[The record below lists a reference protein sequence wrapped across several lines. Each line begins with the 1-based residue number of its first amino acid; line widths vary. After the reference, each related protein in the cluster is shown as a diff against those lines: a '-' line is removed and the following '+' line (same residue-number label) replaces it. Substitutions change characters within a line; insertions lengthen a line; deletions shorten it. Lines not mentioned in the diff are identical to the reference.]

1 MAVSIKEIAKAAGVS
16 TAAVSRVI
24 NKSPKL
30 SLKTRDKVL
39 RTMKEMNYV
48 PNSLARGLSNQKAL
62 NVALLINIE
71 EPSSF
76 HNPFFYEVMHGI
88 EMAVY
93 KRGLSL
99 IIASSRGEDKQEI
112 VEWLM
117 NEKRMQ
123 GIIIPSSLADVKLL
137 NLLRKRKFPFVVIG
151 KFDED
156 IKPVSWVDINN
167 QQGGEQA
174 VAHLFQNG
182 YERIALICGELDKL
196 FNLDRVEG
204 YKRALG
210 RHQMAVKSEWIVET
224 DGSKDQA
231 YLAMKGLLESD
242 DCPDAVICGD
252 NIISFGVMKATQEMG
267 VSIPNDLGLVS
278 FDNYPLA
285 TLVEP
290 SLTSIHI
297 DVFQMGEMAAN
308 SLLALIDNP
317 DASQQQMLI
326 STTVEVRESSIK
338 EGKTCMKKK
347 E

>member
-1 MAVSIKEIAKAAGVS
+1 MAVSIKEIARAAGVS
-16 TAAVSRVI
+16 TATVSRVI
-24 NKSPKL
+24 NNSPKL
-30 SLKTRDKVL
+30 SPKTRDKVL

-48 PNSLARGLSNQKAL
+48 PNSLARGLSSQKAL

-71 EPSSF
+71 QPSSF

-88 EMAVY
+88 ETAVY

-137 NLLRKRKFPFVVIG
+137 NLLRKRRFPFVVIG
-151 KFDED
+151 KFVED
-156 IKPVSWVDINN
+156 VKPVSWVDINN

-182 YERIALICGELDKL
+182 YERIALICGGLDKL

-204 YKRALG
+204 YRRALG
-210 RHQMAVKSEWIVET
+210 RHQMAVKAEWIIET
-224 DGSKDQA
+224 DGSKEQA
-231 YLAMKGLLESD
+231 YLAMKGLLQSE

-252 NIISFGVMKATQEMG
+252 NILSFGVMKATQEMN

-308 SLLALIDNP
+308 SLLALIDKP

>member
-16 TAAVSRVI
+16 TATVSRVI
-24 NKSPKL
+24 NNSPKL
-30 SLKTRDKVL
+30 SQKTREKVL
-39 RTMKEMNYV
+39 QTMKEMDYV

-71 EPSSF
+71 DSSSF

-88 EMAVY
+88 EIAVY

-99 IIASSRGEDKQEI
+99 IMASSRADDKIEI

-123 GIIIPSSLADVKLL
+123 GIIIPSSLADKKLL
-137 NLLRKRKFPFVVIG
+137 QLLRKRRFPFVVIG
-151 KFDED
+151 KYEED
-156 IKPVSWVDINN
+156 VKPVSWVDVNN

-174 VAHLFQNG
+174 VSHLIESG
-182 YERIALICGELDKL
+182 YEKIAFICGEFDKI
-196 FNLDRVEG
+196 FNRDRLQG
-204 YKRALG
+204 YQRAMQ
-210 RHQMAVKSEWIVET
+210 RHQQVIQNEWIIET
-224 DGSKDQA
+224 DGSKAQA
-231 YLAMKGLLESD
+231 YDAMKKLLKSKN
-242 DCPDAVICGD
+242 CPDAIICGD
-252 NIISFGVMKATQEMG
+252 NIISFGVMKAAQEYG
-267 VSIPNDLGLVS
+267 ILIPKQLGLVS

-308 SLLALIDNP
+308 SLLSLIDNP
-317 DASQQQMLI
+317 EASQQQMLI
-326 STTVEVRESSIK
+326 STNVEVRESSIRR
-338 EGKTCMKKK
+338 T
-347 E
+347 

>member
-16 TAAVSRVI
+16 TATVSRVI
-24 NKSPKL
+24 NNSPKL
-30 SLKTRDKVL
+30 SQKTRDKVL
-39 RTMKEMNYV
+39 KIMKEMNYV

-88 EMAVY
+88 ETAVY

-123 GIIIPSSLADVKLL
+123 GIIIPSSLADGKLL

-151 KFDED
+151 KFEEG

-174 VAHLFQNG
+174 VAHLIQNG
-182 YERIALICGELDKL
+182 YERIALICGGMDKV
-196 FNLDRVEG
+196 FNLDRLEG
-204 YKRALG
+204 YKRALA
-210 RHQMAVKSEWIVET
+210 RHQMPMEPNWIVET
-224 DGSKDQA
+224 DGSKNQA
-231 YLAMKGLLESD
+231 YSAMKALLQSD
-242 DCPDAVICGD
+242 NCPDAVICGD
-252 NIISFGVMKATQEMG
+252 NILSFGVMKAAQEME
-267 VSIPNDLGLVS
+267 VSIPKDLGLVS

-326 STTVEVRESSIK
+326 STAVEVRESSIRR
-338 EGKTCMKKK
+338 T
-347 E
+347 

>member
-1 MAVSIKEIAKAAGVS
+1 MAISIKEIAKAAGVS
-16 TAAVSRVI
+16 TATVSRVI

-30 SLKTRDKVL
+30 SQKTRDKVL
-39 RTMKEMNYV
+39 QTMKEMNYV

-71 EPSSF
+71 DASSF

-99 IIASSRGEDKQEI
+99 IIASSRGDDKVEI
-112 VEWLM
+112 IEWLM

-123 GIIIPSSLADVKLL
+123 GIIIPSSLADEKLL
-137 NLLRKRKFPFVVIG
+137 ELLRERNFPFVVIG
-151 KFDED
+151 KYEED
-156 IKPVSWVDINN
+156 GKPVSWVDINN
-167 QQGGEQA
+167 QQGGDQA
-174 VAHLFQNG
+174 VSHLMENG
-182 YERIALICGELDKL
+182 YRKIAFICGELNKD
-196 FNLDRVEG
+196 FNRDRLEG
-204 YKRALG
+204 YKRAMA
-210 RHQMAVKSEWIVET
+210 RHCDDLPSAWIAET
-224 DGSKDQA
+224 DGTKQEAYRAVKKLLSLDQPP
-231 YLAMKGLLESD
+231 E
-242 DCPDAVICGD
+242 AVICGD
-252 NIISFGVMKATQEMG
+252 NILSFGAMKAAQELG
-267 VSIPNDLGLVS
+267 VEIPLELGLVS

-308 SLLALIDNP
+308 SLLNLIDNP

-326 STTVEVRESSIK
+326 STNVEVRESSIRRA
-338 EGKTCMKKK
+338 
-347 E
+347 

>member
-16 TAAVSRVI
+16 TATVSRVI
-24 NKSPKL
+24 NQSPKL
-30 SLKTRDKVL
+30 SEKTREKVL
-39 RTMKEMNYV
+39 KTMKEMNYA

-71 EPSSF
+71 QPSSF
-76 HNPFFYEVMHGI
+76 HNPFFYKVMHGI
-88 EMAVY
+88 ETAVY

-156 IKPVSWVDINN
+156 VKPVSWVDINN

-174 VAHLFQNG
+174 VAHLMKNG
-182 YERIALICGELDKL
+182 YKKLALICGGFDKL
-196 FNLDRVEG
+196 FNLDRREG
-204 YKRALG
+204 FRRALQ
-210 RHQMAVKSEWIVET
+210 RHQAELKPEWIIET
-224 DGSKDQA
+224 DGSKAQA
-231 YLAMKGLLESD
+231 YSAMKALLESNER
-242 DCPDAVICGD
+242 PDAVICGD
-252 NIISFGVMKATQEMG
+252 NILSFGVMKAAQEMNF
-267 VSIPNDLGLVS
+267 SIPEDLGLVS

-326 STTVEVRESSIK
+326 STAVEVRESSIRRAK
-338 EGKTCMKKK
+338 RV
-347 E
+347 